1 MGCNCGGSGGK
12 PAPQLTRERPAA
24 PRDVAPRRPRTGG
37 PGQPGY
43 YYTGPRRD
51 KPAQ

>member
-1 MGCNCGGSGGK
+1 MGCNCGGSGRGVPMPRLTKEQNQPRPSTAPPRK
-12 PAPQLTRERPAA
+12 PR
-24 PRDVAPRRPRTGG
+24 VGG

-51 KPAQ
+51 

>member
-12 PAPQLTRERPAA
+12 PAPQLTRERETPR
-24 PRDVAPRRPRTGG
+24 RDVAPRRPRVGG